1 MHEAE
6 RKGFHRSD
14 PPPAPL
20 LPPSFRASAEG
31 DRADLFQRPWEI
43 HRLTASQIRQ
53 DLFCFGGFGQQGYGY
68 KVDVLKEQIGEI
80 LGINRGHTIVVLG
93 AGNLGRALIENFKF
107 SNNGFQLLA
116 AFDVQEGTV
125 GTQIAGV
132 PVYHADTLEAFLA
145 EHPASVGLLTV
156 PKSAAQVM
164 GERLVAAGVQ
174 GIWNFTNYEV
184 SFPGADVVVESVHFS
199 DSLLALSYM
208 ISQREDGE
216 EQT

>member
-1 MHEAE
+1 M
-6 RKGFHRSD
+6 
-14 PPPAPL
+14 
-20 LPPSFRASAEG
+20 
-31 DRADLFQRPWEI
+31 
-43 HRLTASQIRQ
+43 
-53 DLFCFGGFGQQGYGY
+53 
-68 KVDVLKEQIGEI
+68 
-80 LGINRGHTIVVLG
+80 
-93 AGNLGRALIENFKF
+93 
-107 SNNGFQLLA
+107 
-116 AFDVQEGTV
+116 

-132 PVYHADTLEAFLA
+132 PVYHADTLESFLA

-156 PKSAAQVM
+156 PKSAAQEM

-216 EQT
+216 DEEGKEQT